1 MSSWKLT
8 RSLKDPRCPLPLSS
22 LTFLLPLQIR
32 DSNRPA
38 LLAAFK
44 QEGFPTIDLGI
55 VKDSVEVL
63 KARMLEAVGRCDVVI
78 TSGGVS
84 MGEADYVKTILQE
97 IGTVEHLPPPHLP
110 PPSLLTLP
118 QVHFGRLNMKPGK
131 PTTFAT
137 INKLSGGQCSFFG
150 LPGNPVSCLVC
161 KALVVDPALKRLQ
174 GIPSKGAHLPSSF
187 PHLLGAQTACTPR
200 CP

>member
-1 MSSWKLT
+1 MTSGSSLCLGIFLTFHSPGELIIPSGTTLGPAEIGLLATLGIVQVSCFPKPVVGIMSTGDELVEAHEEPQGSKVPSPTLV
-8 RSLKDPRCPLPLSS
+8 

-97 IGTVEHLPPPHLP
+97 IGTVEHLPPPIFLLP
-110 PPSLLTLP
+110 L
-118 QVHFGRLNMKPGK
+118 
-131 PTTFAT
+131 
-137 INKLSGGQCSFFG
+137 C
-150 LPGNPVSCLVC
+150 
-161 KALVVDPALKRLQ
+161 
-174 GIPSKGAHLPSSF
+174 
-187 PHLLGAQTACTPR
+187 
-200 CP
+200 